1 MFDPLV
7 ALVVSF
13 TVLGIMLFKRVSI
26 GVALVCAGL
35 IMGLL
40 SMELADVIGVHG
52 ILAQTTVDP
61 VTVSL
66 VLVTFEIMVLSV
78 LYKETRALESLSTS
92 FRGLLKNP
100 KFIVMMLPAIV
111 GLLPVPGGAL
121 MSAPLVEKE
130 AENLGLK
137 EEEKTYLNVWF
148 RHIIFPVYPMSQVL
162 ILAAALTATSMA
174 SIIVSQIPVVVAMT
188 LTGYFA
194 VLRKPKTLPPSNDG
208 IIQEMSFRR
217 NLTNFAVSF
226 SPILA
231 MILTV
236 ALFRLEVY
244 LAALVGILLL
254 ILITKPSWKIL
265 AKTVSNVTA
274 YKVALAAYGAMLLR
288 SATIAS
294 GASEFLGHAITAWN
308 LGGAALL
315 LTLPAALSFLVGSP
329 SGGLAIGIPIL
340 AGTFSFDSS
349 SASLLYISAYLGYLA
364 APTHL
369 CLALTADY
377 FKCPLSKMYRILAP
391 SLAVAFA
398 VSFLVFVAL

>member
-1 MFDPLV
+1 
-7 ALVVSF
+7 
-13 TVLGIMLFKRVSI
+13 
-26 GVALVCAGL
+26 
-35 IMGLL
+35 MGLL
-40 SMELADVIGVHG
+40 SMELADVVGVHG
-52 ILAQTTVDP
+52 ILAETTVDP

-78 LYKETRALESLSTS
+78 LYKETRALESLSLS

-100 KFIVMMLPAIV
+100 KLIVMMLPAIV

-162 ILAAALTATSMA
+162 ILAAALTATSLA
-174 SIIVSQIPVVVAMT
+174 SIVINQIPVVIAMA

-194 VLRKPKTLPPSNDG
+194 VLRRPKALPPLSDSTV
-208 IIQEMSFRR
+208 QEVSFWK
-217 NLTNFAVSF
+217 NLTNFVVSF
-226 SPILA
+226 SPVLA
-231 MILTV
+231 MIFTV
-236 ALFRLEVY
+236 VFFGLEVY
-244 LAALVGILLL
+244 VAALVGILLL
-254 ILITKPSWKIL
+254 ILITKPSWKTL
-265 AKTVSNVTA
+265 VKTVSNVTA

-294 GASEFLGHAITAWN
+294 GASEFLGHTITAWN
-308 LGGAALL
+308 LSGAALL

-329 SGGLAIGIPIL
+329 SGGLAISIPIL

-391 SLAVAFA
+391 SLIVAFA
-398 VSFLVFVAL
+398 VSLVIFVAL